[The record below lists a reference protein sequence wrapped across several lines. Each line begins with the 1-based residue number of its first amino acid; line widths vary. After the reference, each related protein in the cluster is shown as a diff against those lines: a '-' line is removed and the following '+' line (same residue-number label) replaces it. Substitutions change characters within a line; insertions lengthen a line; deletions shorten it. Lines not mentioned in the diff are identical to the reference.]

1 MKNICGIQQIGTGIP
16 NVDKAWEWYRKN
28 FGMDIP
34 VFKESAE
41 AALMTPYTGG
51 KVHARKAVLAINLQG
66 GGGMEIWQ
74 YTSRK
79 TQAVAFETQLGDYG
93 IFVGKIKCLDVQKQ
107 YDIFK
112 KRGLNL
118 LGPIQKDPSG
128 KAHFFVKD
136 PYDMIF
142 QVIESSNWFTKG
154 KHLTGG
160 VAGSIIGV
168 SNIENS
174 LKVYRDIL
182 EYDTIVYDKTGSFD
196 DFASLP
202 GGDIQVR
209 RVLLMRSKKS
219 IGGFS
224 EMLGEG
230 SIELVQALNKK
241 TPARKIFENR
251 YWGDQGFIHLCFDV
265 QGMEELKKECEQKG
279 FPFTVDSA
287 NSFDMGEASGHFSY
301 IEDPDGTLIEFVE
314 THKIPI
320 VKKLNWYLDVRKR
333 DPKKP
338 IPKWMLKA
346 LAISRVRD

>member
-16 NVDKAWEWYRKN
+16 DVEKAWEWYRKN

-51 KVHARKAVLAINLQG
+51 KVHARTAVLAINLQG

-79 TQAVAFETQLGDYG
+79 TEPCTFEVQLGDYG
-93 IFVGKIKCLDVQKQ
+93 IFTSRIKCLDAEKQ
-107 YDIFK
+107 LSNYKANGINIVG
-112 KRGLNL
+112 RLNT
-118 LGPIQKDPSG
+118 DPSG
-128 KAHFFVKD
+128 NKHFFVKD
-136 PYDMIF
+136 PYNMIH
-142 QVIESSNWFTKG
+142 QVVESKNWFTKG

-160 VAGSIIGV
+160 VSGAMIGV

-174 LKVYRDIL
+174 LKVYQDIL
-182 EYDTIVYDKTGSFD
+182 EYDVIVYDKTGRFD
-196 DFASLP
+196 DLKALP
-202 GGDIQVR
+202 GGAVELR
-209 RVLLMRSKKS
+209 RVLLKRSKKS
-219 IGGFS
+219 VGGFS
-224 EMLGEG
+224 ELLGDG
-230 SIELVQALNKK
+230 AIELIQAINRE
-241 TPARKIFENR
+241 TPPKKIFENR
-251 YWGDQGFIHLCFDV
+251 YWGDMGFIHLCFDI
-265 QGMEELKKECEQKG
+265 QGMADLKKECQDKG
-279 FPFTVDSA
+279 FPFTIDSS

-320 VKKLNWYLDVRKR
+320 IKKLNWYLDVRKR